1 MTSARVF
8 LTPPASFDFCNLR
21 TSYTRSSFEVPIIQC
36 GRHLSVV
43 PLTALING
51 CTVDFNSWKKNEEEE
66 QLQRIRSNIK
76 EKRTMSN
83 ALLKVLM
90 P

>member
-1 MTSARVF
+1 MSVF
-8 LTPPASFDFCNLR
+8 PP
-21 TSYTRSSFEVPIIQC
+21 
-36 GRHLSVV
+36 
-43 PLTALING
+43 TALING

>member
-1 MTSARVF
+1 MNIKSMLLCYVTSA
-8 LTPPASFDFCNLR
+8 
-21 TSYTRSSFEVPIIQC
+21 FEVPPPPTQC
-36 GRHLSVV
+36 RRHLSAVS
-43 PLTALING
+43 LTALING

>member
-1 MTSARVF
+1 M
-8 LTPPASFDFCNLR
+8 LR
-21 TSYTRSSFEVPIIQC
+21 LFFKHPLRPSTQC
-36 GRHLSVV
+36 GRHLSVF
-43 PLTALING
+43 PPTALING